1 MIPRTDYKR
10 DSHSGALLKRDRD
23 ALLKDRAR
31 KMEMRRLSDAEKE
44 IHSLREEIH
53 ELKALLMK
61 GKD

>member
-23 ALLKDRAR
+23 ALQKDRAR
-31 KMEMRRLSDAEKE
+31 KMEMRRLSDDEKE

>member
-10 DSHSGALLKRDRD
+10 DSHSGALLKRDKD
-23 ALLKDRAR
+23 ALQKDRAR